1 MANLTRFD
9 PFADMLSLREAM
21 NQLLE
26 ESFVSPTRSGAGA
39 TNANMPL
46 NVSETEDA
54 FIIEAVVP
62 GVKPEDL
69 DITLQDN
76 VLTLTAE
83 TRQEQQTGDKQA
95 NFHRVERRYGRVS
108 RTVGL
113 PTQVKP
119 DAVKATLENGVL
131 HLEIPKAEEVKPRK
145 ITVTANSG
153 QASQVIDV
161 SSEGEQQ
168 QPAK

>member
-26 ESFVSPTRSGAGA
+26 ESFVSPARTTSGS
-39 TNANMPL
+39 NVNMPL
-46 NVSETEDA
+46 NVSETADA
-54 FIIEAVVP
+54 YVVEAVVP
-62 GVKPEDL
+62 GVKPENL

-83 TRQEQQTGDKQA
+83 TRQEQQNGGQQA

-108 RTVGL
+108 RSIGL
-113 PTQVKP
+113 PTQVQG
-119 DAVKATLENGVL
+119 DAVQASLENGVL
-131 HLEIPKAEEVKPRK
+131 RLEIPKAEAVKPRK
-145 ITVTANSG
+145 ITVNVNNA
-153 QASQVIDV
+153 QPQQLDV
-161 SSEGEQQ
+161 STEGEQRE
-168 QPAK
+168 AGK